1 MCCLGLKTQ
10 DVCTLTDGVFSNTEL
25 YVWMVAFARRI
36 VKTERW
42 EEERKAREKSNGV
55 EERMKVKER
64 ELEKGTKRD
73 GKM

>member
-1 MCCLGLKTQ
+1 
-10 DVCTLTDGVFSNTEL
+10 
-25 YVWMVAFARRI
+25 